1 MQEQRVEIVRL
12 LVNLTTESL
21 LVRDQLQSDFDQRK
35 EKRRELHE
43 LRLKF
48 KRCSP
53 IVD

>member
-1 MQEQRVEIVRL
+1 METVRL

-43 LRLKF
+43 LRMKF

-53 IVD
+53 VAG